1 MSTLRLMVLSYPKP
15 LGLSSARRTIATL
28 PDVSGADS
36 LFNPISS
43 PSGLTG
49 SDINLPNVVQSES
62 RIVNLFTP
70 ITASGRVIFHVHNVN
85 ERFHHGDG
93 TAGLHADLLRFCP
106 YPIATLGSGR
116 AMIFFLDSTR
126 LWYSSN
132 SVLSLNITVLD
143 FALPV
148 FSQEKPSLCL

>member
-1 MSTLRLMVLSYPKP
+1 MVLSYPKP
-15 LGLSSARRTIATL
+15 LGLSSASRTFATL
-28 PDVSGADS
+28 PNVSGADS

-43 PSGLTG
+43 PAGLTG

-70 ITASGRVIFHVHNVN
+70 ITASGRVFFHVNNVN

-106 YPIATLGSGR
+106 LSHRYARQRKGDNLLPRFDKALVLVKQR
-116 AMIFFLDSTR
+116 ALVEHHRTR
-126 LWYSSN
+126 LCIARLLACEAILMF
-132 SVLSLNITVLD
+132 V
-143 FALPV
+143 
-148 FSQEKPSLCL
+148 KP